1 MSWQHTIITCIAIIC
16 FALIAITVIKEC
28 KKYRFKMKELE
39 KWQETMKQ
47 INTNNSANGKSEKE
61 S

>member
-1 MSWQHTIITCIAIIC
+1 MSCQHTIIICIAIIC
-16 FALIAITVIKEC
+16 FALIAITAIKEC
-28 KKYRFKMKELE
+28 IKNCYKMKELK

-61 S
+61 A

>member
-16 FALIAITVIKEC
+16 FALIAITAIKEYI
-28 KKYRFKMKELE
+28 KYRYKMKELE

-47 INTNNSANGKSEKE
+47 INTNNSSNGKSEKE
-61 S
+61 A

>member
-16 FALIAITVIKEC
+16 FALIAITAIKEYI
-28 KKYRFKMKELE
+28 KYRYKMKELE

-47 INTNNSANGKSEKE
+47 INTNNSANGKFVKE

>member
-1 MSWQHTIITCIAIIC
+1 MSWQHTIIICIAIIC
-16 FALIAITVIKEC
+16 FALIAITAIKEYI
-28 KKYRFKMKELE
+28 KYRYKIKELE

-61 S
+61 A

>member
-16 FALIAITVIKEC
+16 FALIAITAIKEYI
-28 KKYRFKMKELE
+28 KYRYKMKELE

-61 S
+61 A

>member
-1 MSWQHTIITCIAIIC
+1 MSWQHTIIICIAIIC
-16 FALIAITVIKEC
+16 FALIAITAIKEYI
-28 KKYRFKMKELE
+28 KYRYKMKELE

-61 S
+61 A

>member
-1 MSWQHTIITCIAIIC
+1 MSWQHTIIICIAIIC

-28 KKYRFKMKELE
+28 IKYRYKMKELE

-47 INTNNSANGKSEKE
+47 INTNNSSNGKSVKE
-61 S
+61 A